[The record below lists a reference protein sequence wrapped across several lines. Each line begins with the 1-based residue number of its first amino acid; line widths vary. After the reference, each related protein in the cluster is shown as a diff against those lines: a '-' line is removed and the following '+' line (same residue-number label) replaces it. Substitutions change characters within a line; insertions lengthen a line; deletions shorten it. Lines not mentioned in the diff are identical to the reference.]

1 MAKQIAKLLKSTI
14 EDTSDLKKIASD
26 LAKKGR
32 GGDSMLAHIT
42 PKEARMLK
50 SAGGS
55 GTINPDTGLLEFYDW
70 SGSPDTYSGQATSYA
85 NTYSDTY
92 EPPPQTF
99 GTPEF
104 YGDNVSYKYNFPAP
118 EVETPSFAFQPQ
130 RQTFGTP
137 EYYQSRPTES
147 FKRLIPTEYYT
158 GRFDPRTAESDIDV
172 SAYRSSVQEPSIY
185 GLDPYQGGYR
195 TAPVETPVEKGY
207 FEKLKEKLGQTQFLE
222 KLGLAGIGALPGI
235 YMARQASKEGR
246 RAREEM
252 EKLAAPYQTE
262 GKRLLEQAQR
272 GELTAPAQQQIQALQ
287 ARAAQGVASRGG
299 VGAEQAAAQVEAFR
313 QQLLANQYDLGLQ
326 VAGIG
331 DQIAAGA
338 IKTGLQANQYV
349 NQLTASYYGNLFRD
363 IGGLNQPVV
372 QTTQQPR
379 G

>member
-70 SGSPDTYSGQATSYA
+70 SGSPDVYDGGARSYA
-85 NTYSDTY
+85 DTYSDSY
-92 EPPPQTF
+92 QPPPQTF

-104 YGDNVSYKYNFPAP
+104 YGDNVSYKYNFPTP
-118 EVETPSFAFQPQ
+118 VEETPSFAFQPQ

-137 EYYQSRPTES
+137 EYYAANP
-147 FKRLIPTEYYT
+147 IPTRNLSDFY
-158 GRFDPRTAESDIDV
+158 PRTVESGEDV
-172 SAYRSSVQEPSIY
+172 SARASSTFEPSAL
-185 GLDPYQGGYR
+185 GLDPYQGGYST
-195 TAPVETPVEKGY
+195 TAVVPPPEKGY
-207 FEKLKEKLGQTQFLE
+207 FEKLREKLGQTQFLE
-222 KLGLAGIGALPGI
+222 RLGLAGIGALPGI

-246 RAREEM
+246 KAREEM
-252 EKLAAPYQTE
+252 QQLAAPYQTE

-372 QTTQQPR
+372 QTTQQPQR
-379 G
+379 